1 MPYYLVI
8 FHNQTAR
15 TSVLEAHSFVVMITY
30 GTGAGLALCIGT
42 LLALGR
48 KKSCI
53 NKHPQCNSGHAN
65 YIKDKE
71 RPDIDS

>member
-1 MPYYLVI
+1 MPYYLVVL
-8 FHNQTAR
+8 HNQTAC
-15 TSVLEAHSFVVMITY
+15 TPVLEAHFFVLMITY
-30 GTGAGLALCIGT
+30 GTGAGLALCIAAP
-42 LLALGR
+42 LAPGR

-53 NKHPQCNSGHAN
+53 NDHPQCNSGHAN